1 MEKHFLITMF
11 ELYVKTVCIRIYVIF
26 NILLFIVIMNAL
38 IKSLNKKYFF
48 EGANFRKINDS
59 DPIFTQAYMLKTSF

>member
-11 ELYVKTVCIRIYVIF
+11 ELYVKTVCIHIYVIF

-38 IKSLNKKYFF
+38 IKLLNKKH
-48 EGANFRKINDS
+48 S
-59 DPIFTQAYMLKTSF
+59 LKKLILER